1 MTRAP
6 YPARSEIARHVAD
19 GPHTLTVEVIRD
31 RRLRTSARWTL
42 HGETLQVRAPATLP
56 RKQLDELLDKIVARV
71 LKERDRARRRSDA
84 DLERRARRINRAY
97 FAGELHWHSIRWVDT
112 MQHRLGSCTNGGST
126 DGVIRISDRIREWP
140 AYVVDYVIAHELAH
154 RRHPNHSADFWAYLA
169 RYPHTE
175 RARGF
180 IEGFAYAQRAD
191 PDDLL

>member
-1 MTRAP
+1 MTRTP
-6 YPARSEIARHVAD
+6 HPARPEIVRHVAD
-19 GPHTLTVEVIRD
+19 GPHTLTVEVVRD

-42 HGETLQVRAPATLP
+42 NGETIQVRAPVTLP
-56 RKQLDELLDKIVARV
+56 RKKLDELLDKIIARV
-71 LKERDRARRRSDA
+71 LKERDRARRHNDA

-97 FAGELHWHSIRWVDT
+97 FAGELGWHSIRWVDN
-112 MQHRLGSCTNGGST
+112 MQHRLGSCSSGGST
-126 DGVIRISDRIREWP
+126 DGDIRISDRIREWP
-140 AYVVDYVIAHELAH
+140 DYVVDYVIAHELAH

>member
-1 MTRAP
+1 MTRTP
-6 YPARSEIARHVAD
+6 HSTRPEIVRQVAD
-19 GPHTLTVEVIRD
+19 GPHTLTVEVVRD
-31 RRLRTSARWTL
+31 RRLRSSARWTL
-42 HGETLQVRAPATLP
+42 HGETIQVRAPAALP
-56 RKQLDELLDKIVARV
+56 RKQLDELLDKVIARI
-71 LKERDRARRRSDA
+71 LKQRKRARSLDDA

-97 FAGELHWHSIRWVDT
+97 FAGELNWHSIRWVST
-112 MQHRLGSCTNGGST
+112 MQRRLGSCTSGGST
-126 DGVIRISDRIREWP
+126 DGDIRISERIREWP
-140 AYVVDYVIAHELAH
+140 GYVVDYVIAHELAH